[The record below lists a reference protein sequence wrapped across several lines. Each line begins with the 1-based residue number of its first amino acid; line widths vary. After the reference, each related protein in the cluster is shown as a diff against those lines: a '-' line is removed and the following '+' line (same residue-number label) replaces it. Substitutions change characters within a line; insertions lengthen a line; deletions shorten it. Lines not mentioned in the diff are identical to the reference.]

1 MGKVRVGVAISD
13 QSGLI
18 ATPLSTLNRSADI
31 GSTIEA
37 LLMEVSDYTL
47 VEAFIGLPL
56 NLAGKATPST
66 EDALLFAESLEA
78 VATFPIRLIDE
89 RLTTVTAS
97 RNLRDA
103 GRNAKTSRSVI
114 DQEAATLILEQAL
127 SMERVSGRQPGKSIA
142 EVRDEA

>member
-1 MGKVRVGVAISD
+1 MGKVRVGLAISD

-31 GSTIEA
+31 RSTIEA
-37 LLMEVSDYTL
+37 LLVEVSDYTL
-47 VEAFIGLPL
+47 VEAYIGLPL

-127 SMERVSGRQPGKSIA
+127 LMERVSGRQPGKSIA